1 MNIVLEDNINFY
13 EELNKLDF
21 DDEEEKSV
29 CLLTDM
35 ELDNNHITLPC
46 NHKFNFYPLYKEVC
60 AQKITSK
67 TSHLNTDKLKY
78 NEIKCPY
85 CRQKSDK
92 LLPHI
97 KINDKIL
104 FYGSV
109 NSPEKYCMSFHNCSY
124 VFKSGKNK
132 NSICPKSAYYN
143 ETYCYCNQHHTLMS
157 KKVKNN
163 TVTQSLKCK
172 TLLKSGKRKGEECGL
187 KMFKDGCCKRH
198 LPK

>member
-1 MNIVLEDNINFY
+1 MI
-13 EELNKLDF
+13 KL
-21 DDEEEKSV
+21 
-29 CLLTDM
+29 
-35 ELDNNHITLPC
+35 
-46 NHKFNFYPLYKEVC
+46 
-60 AQKITSK
+60 
-67 TSHLNTDKLKY
+67 
-78 NEIKCPY
+78 
-85 CRQKSDK
+85 
-92 LLPHI
+92 
-97 KINDKIL
+97 L

-143 ETYCYCNQHHTLMS
+143 ETYCYCNQHHTLMN
-157 KKVKNN
+157 KKKASNN
-163 TVTQSLKCK
+163 SIQEVHCK

>member
-21 DDEEEKSV
+21 DDEEDV

-35 ELDNNHITLPC
+35 KLDNNHITLPC
-46 NHKFNFYPLYKEVC
+46 NHKFNFYPLYKEVLS
-60 AQKITSK
+60 QKTTTS

-85 CRQKSDK
+85 CRQKFDK
-92 LLPHI
+92 LLPHV
-97 KINDKIL
+97 KINNRIS
-104 FYGSV
+104 FHQGV
-109 NSPEKYCMSFHNCSY
+109 NGPEKLCMSFHTCSY

-132 NSICPKSAYYN
+132 NTKCSKSAFYN
-143 ETYCYCNQHHTLMS
+143 DNGCYCNQHHNMMS

-163 TVTQSLKCK
+163 TVSESLMCK
-172 TLLKSGKRKGEECGL
+172 TILKSGKRKGEECGL
-187 KMFKDGCCKRH
+187 KIFKDGCCKRH